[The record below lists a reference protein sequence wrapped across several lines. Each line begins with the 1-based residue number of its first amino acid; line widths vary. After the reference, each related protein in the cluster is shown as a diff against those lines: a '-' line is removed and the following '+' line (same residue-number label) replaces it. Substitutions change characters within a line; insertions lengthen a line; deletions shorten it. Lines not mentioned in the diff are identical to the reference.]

1 MCRVI
6 AAVSLCLCCELWW
19 QVVHVHRSPP
29 LIWSGTCHRPV
40 HCVHPSSSR
49 AAAAQSWT
57 AAVDVYGDVVLG
69 PKKKGYRKYS
79 NLEKFIASLNL
90 KMGLYESNQR
100 GIACS
105 FGSQSVW
112 KGFKQVSWPRLFC
125 LQGILQAGVKRNIVI
140 YMIFCN
146 TEAFPEYSNSCLGQ
160 IGLIYLFF

>member
-1 MCRVI
+1 MLCDRCSQFVPVLR
-6 AAVSLCLCCELWW
+6 AVMASSTCAQVSSPYLIWDLSLSCPLCSSIIQQSRCCSVMDRRRRCLWW
-19 QVVHVHRSPP
+19 R
-29 LIWSGTCHRPV
+29 
-40 HCVHPSSSR
+40 R
-49 AAAAQSWT
+49 ARTQ
-57 AAVDVYGDVVLG
+57 
-69 PKKKGYRKYS
+69 KKGYRKYS
-79 NLEKFIASLNL
+79 NLEKFIPSLNL

-125 LQGILQAGVKRNIVI
+125 LQGILQAGVTRNIVI